1 MLMFRKT
8 KFGYILQ
15 DSDNL
20 DLTIKNL
27 KKKLIN
33 HMMIIQII

>member
-1 MLMFRKT
+1 MFRKT

-33 HMMIIQII
+33 HMMIIQLI

>member
-1 MLMFRKT
+1 MFRKT

>member
-33 HMMIIQII
+33 HMMIIQLI

>member
-15 DSDNL
+15 DSDDL

-33 HMMIIQII
+33 HMMIIQLI

>member
-27 KKKLIN
+27 MKKLIN
-33 HMMIIQII
+33 HMMIIQLI